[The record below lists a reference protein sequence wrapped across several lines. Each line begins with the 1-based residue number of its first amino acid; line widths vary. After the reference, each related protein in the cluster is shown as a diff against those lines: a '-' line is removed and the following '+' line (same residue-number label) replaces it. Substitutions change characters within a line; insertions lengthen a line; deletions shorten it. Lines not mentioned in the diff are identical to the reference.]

1 MTKVFA
7 NLKAFSFI
15 ILLLVVILSGT
26 NPSVSPVVVKALPTQ
41 SNSNGDILIF
51 DEVNIEAM
59 VNKKYV
65 PLEDLISE
73 AVSPEFQDNPLP
85 QLLNNTLIHINA
97 SYSNALGHSGKLAI
111 HQFAVDI
118 YSVISGEE
126 HELNYTE
133 ILSLYYDQA
142 DLNYDVVE
150 FILYPNSS
158 KSEDVYF
165 PLTLMTFGVYKFVF
179 RVQYHIYEGDVSAKT
194 SYYSRNITFELI
206 RSYPVPPY
214 VIIYAFIGVVIIF
227 IALVIFGLYGDRK
240 YKQPA

>member
-1 MTKVFA
+1 MTKLFA
-7 NLKAFSFI
+7 NLKAAFFI
-15 ILLLVVILSGT
+15 IIILVVISSGT
-26 NPSVSPVVVKALPTQ
+26 DHGASPVVVNASSAK
-41 SNSNGDILIF
+41 SRSNGALLVF
-51 DEVNIEAM
+51 DEVNLEAN
-59 VNKKYV
+59 VNKKFV
-65 PLEDLISE
+65 PLEELISE
-73 AVSPEFQDNPLP
+73 AISPEFQDNPLP
-85 QLLNNTLIHINA
+85 QLINNTIIHINA

-126 HELNYTE
+126 HELNHTE
-133 ILSLYYDQA
+133 VLSLYYDQT

-150 FILYPNSS
+150 FVLEPNSS

-179 RVQYHIYEGDVSAKT
+179 RVQFHIHEGDVSAKT

-206 RSYPVPPY
+206 KSYPVPPY

-240 YKQPA
+240 YQQLA

>member
-1 MTKVFA
+1 MTKLFA

-15 ILLLVVILSGT
+15 ILLIIVISSGT
-26 NPSVSPVVVKALPTQ
+26 HHGVSPIVVKASPTKPR
-41 SNSNGDILIF
+41 SNGDLLVL

-65 PLEDLISE
+65 PLEELISE

-97 SYSNALGHSGKLAI
+97 SYSNALGYSGTLAI

-126 HELNYTE
+126 HKLSHTE
-133 ILSLYYDQA
+133 VLSLYYDLA
-142 DLNYDVVE
+142 DINHDVVE
-150 FILYPNSS
+150 FVLGPNSS
-158 KSEDVYF
+158 KSEDVHF
-165 PLTLMTFGVYKFVF
+165 PLKLMTFGVYKFVF
-179 RVQYHIYEGDVSAKT
+179 RVQFHIHEGDVSAKT

-206 RSYPVPPY
+206 KSYPVPPY
-214 VIIYAFIGVVIIF
+214 VIIYAFIGGVIIF

-240 YKQPA
+240 YQQLA